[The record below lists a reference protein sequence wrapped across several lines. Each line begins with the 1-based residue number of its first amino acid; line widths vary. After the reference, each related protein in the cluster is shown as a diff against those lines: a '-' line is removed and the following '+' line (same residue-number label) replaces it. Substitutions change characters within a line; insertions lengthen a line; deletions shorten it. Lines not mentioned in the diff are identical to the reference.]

1 MKQNG
6 DAKYVANNTKSSK
19 DDEKDSTNPELDFS
33 QETVIDFMVA
43 EVPGS
48 GKVLLMIIIVREI

>member
-33 QETVIDFMVA
+33 QEIIIYFTVA

-48 GKVLLMIIIVREI
+48 EKVL